1 MGNIFYIADWHYG
14 HANALNFDARP
25 YKNVEEMNEAL
36 ITNWN
41 SVVSPG
47 DTVYVL
53 GDMFWCKTTEAITVL
68 DRLNGQKILVQ
79 GNHDRVYDAQFRSKF
94 VKIDEY
100 MEIKDGDRNV
110 VLCHYPIPCF
120 KNHFYGWYML
130 HGHVHT
136 SFEANMMEHDRYLME
151 ELYGKPCNM
160 YNCGAMC
167 THINYT
173 PRTLDEIINT
183 YTKKE

>member
-1 MGNIFYIADWHYG
+1 MGKIFYIADWHYS
-14 HANALNFDARP
+14 HANCVHFDNRP
-25 YKNVEEMNEAL
+25 FKNVEEMNEAL

-53 GDMFWCKTTEAITVL
+53 GDMFWCKTTEAIAVM
-68 DRLNGQKILVQ
+68 DKLNGQKILVQ
-79 GNHDRVYDAQFRSKF
+79 GNHDRVHDAQFRSKF

-120 KNHFYGWYML
+120 KNHFYHWYHL
-130 HGHVHT
+130 YGHVHT
-136 SFEANMMEHDRYLME
+136 SFEANMMEHQKYLME
-151 ELYGKPCNM
+151 ELYERPCEM
-160 YNCGAMC
+160 YNVGAMMPY
-167 THINYT
+167 IGYT
-173 PRTLDEIINT
+173 PRTLDEILAANQ
-183 YTKKE
+183 